1 MNKMMMKKKLGM
13 IAATLVAGSLAL
25 SACGT
30 SNTSNTTPESGGSSA
45 ASGGADMASQYKDC
59 KIGADAASATSADT
73 GDKTIKIGAF
83 SGWDESIASANLM
96 KAVLEKNGYTASVKV
111 LSAAPGFI
119 GVAKGDIDLL
129 TDVWLPTTHKDY
141 LNKYGDKME
150 PLGCWYGTAKLTIA
164 VNSSSPAKTIAD
176 LKTDAKQYDNTL
188 VGIEPG
194 AGETGVVKN
203 DVIPQYGLDG
213 MKFTTSSTSA
223 MLSAIAR
230 AEKKKTN
237 VAVTLWKPH
246 WAYAAYDVR
255 DLEDPKGA
263 LGGQE
268 GIWNFAT
275 KGFSDKHPKAAQ
287 LFKNLVVPDAK
298 LAELEKLMTQKYK
311 GEDPSQA
318 VNEWLKDNPDFEQQI
333 EQGKLP
339 TS

>member
-1 MNKMMMKKKLGM
+1 
-13 IAATLVAGSLAL
+13 
-25 SACGT
+25 
-30 SNTSNTTPESGGSSA
+30 
-45 ASGGADMASQYKDC
+45 
-59 KIGADAASATSADT
+59 
-73 GDKTIKIGAF
+73 
-83 SGWDESIASANLM
+83 M
-96 KAVLEKNGYTASVKV
+96 KAVLEKNGYTAEVQV

-119 GVAKGDIDLL
+119 GVAKGDIDVL

-141 LNKYGDKME
+141 LNKYGGKME
-150 PLGCWYGTAKLTIA
+150 SLGCWYGTAKLTIA

-176 LKTDAKQYDNTL
+176 LKTEADQYDNEL

-203 DVIPQYGLDG
+203 EVIPQYGLDKL
-213 MKFTTSSTSA
+213 KFTTSSTSA

-246 WAYAAYDVR
+246 WAYAAYDIR

-275 KGFSDKHPKAAQ
+275 KGFSQEHPKAAQ
-287 LFKNLVVPDAK
+287 LFKNLTVPDAK
-298 LAELEKLMTQKYK
+298 LAELEKLMTQKYQGK
-311 GEDPSQA
+311 DPSAA
-318 VNEWLKDNPDFEQQI
+318 VEEWLKDNPDFEQQI
-333 EQGKLP
+333 VAGKL
-339 TS
+339 SAG